1 MMTFKEF
8 KKRVKHNTKILKS
21 ALKNDVCL
29 TSIARDLYTW
39 TSKPGELHFC
49 VLGRNL
55 TDIIPSLYIGSL
67 ANISTNGVDNYIV
80 HPDGIVENIEVK
92 QSEIASTTVWQ
103 GPQGGLAMSITA
115 HKTSRINLKSR
126 ISGSYTFRT
135 PENLLSKNMRTI
147 LCIADTDNLITKNTY
162 VDLWELNGNIVVEY
176 LQRSKN
182 QKRDI
187 KLSTFIKHGSQTKT
201 TVPLVGFEKFE
212 EKLQEVAP
220 SKQQWLKDNKGI

>member
-1 MMTFKEF
+1 
-8 KKRVKHNTKILKS
+8 
-21 ALKNDVCL
+21 
-29 TSIARDLYTW
+29 
-39 TSKPGELHFC
+39 
-49 VLGRNL
+49 
-55 TDIIPSLYIGSL
+55 
-67 ANISTNGVDNYIV
+67 
-80 HPDGIVENIEVK
+80 
-92 QSEIASTTVWQ
+92 
-103 GPQGGLAMSITA
+103 
-115 HKTSRINLKSR
+115 
-126 ISGSYTFRT
+126 
-135 PENLLSKNMRTI
+135 MRTI